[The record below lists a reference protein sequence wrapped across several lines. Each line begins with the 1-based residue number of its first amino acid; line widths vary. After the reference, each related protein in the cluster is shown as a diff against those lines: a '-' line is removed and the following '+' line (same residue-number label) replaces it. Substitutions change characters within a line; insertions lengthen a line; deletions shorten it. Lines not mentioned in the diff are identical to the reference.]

1 MSRRSALAS
10 TAGLA
15 ATACSGTDPQSIR
28 FWAMGREGEVA
39 PELLAGFE
47 RENPGVRL
55 RVEQLPWS
63 AAHEKLLTAVAGDA
77 TPDVAQMGNTWLPEM
92 AALGALEPLQ
102 PWLAMSP
109 AIQPADYFE
118 GIWRT
123 NSVDGV
129 AVGLPW
135 YVDTRLLFVRRD
147 LLLKAGVSEMPAT
160 WADWLK
166 ACAALQ
172 AIGVKTPLFLPPP
185 PEFEPLLAFALQQD
199 DEVLKDR
206 GTRGNFSGPGFRRA
220 LNFYLQLFQ
229 RGFAPGLSGNTVAN
243 IWQEIGRGTF
253 AFYISGPWNIG
264 EFKRRLPAEL
274 QAAWATAPLPGP
286 TGLGASVAGG
296 ASLVMFKRSPV
307 KPLVWKLI
315 EYLARPAVQQQFYRL
330 TGNLPPRRS
339 TWRIPMG
346 GPMEGTQT
354 LADDPHARAF
364 FEQLSRVRATPGVP
378 EWERIA
384 QEMQLA
390 ASRTVFAGVGV
401 DETVSQLDAR
411 VDGILEKRRWM
422 AQRKAAA

>member
-1 MSRRSALAS
+1 MISRRSALAS

-15 ATACSGTDPQSIR
+15 ATACSGSGDGHSIR

-47 RENPGVRL
+47 RENPRIRL
-55 RVEQLPWS
+55 RIEQLPWS

-102 PWLAMSP
+102 PWLDTSP
-109 AIQPADYFE
+109 AIKPADYFD

-147 LLLKAGVSEMPAT
+147 LLQKAGVNEMPAT

-199 DEVLKDR
+199 DAVLNDQ

-220 LNFYLQLFQ
+220 LQFYLQLFE

-264 EFKRRLPAEL
+264 EFKRRLPADL
-274 QAAWATAPLPGP
+274 QDAWATAPLPGP

-296 ASLVMFKRSPV
+296 ASLVMFKRSTV

-315 EYLARPAVQQQFYRL
+315 EYLSRPAVQQQFYRL

-339 TWRIPMG
+339 TWALPMAG
-346 GPMEGTQT
+346 SQT
-354 LADDPHARAF
+354 LAEDPHARAF
-364 FEQLSRVRATPGVP
+364 FEQLTRVRATPGVP

-390 ASRTVFAGVGV
+390 ASRAAHAGV
-401 DETVSQLDAR
+401 DIDTTVRKLDQR
-411 VDGILEKRRWM
+411 VDQILEKRRWM
-422 AQRKAAA
+422 LSRKAAG